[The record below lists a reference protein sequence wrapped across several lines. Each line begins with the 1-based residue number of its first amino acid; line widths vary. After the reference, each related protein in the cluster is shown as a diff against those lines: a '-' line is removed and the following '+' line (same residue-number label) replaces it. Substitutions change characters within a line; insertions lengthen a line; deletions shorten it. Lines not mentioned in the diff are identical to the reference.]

1 LLEFDPQAG
10 CIVGVEIGVD
20 FISVIVTNFAAE
32 IIWRQREPIDLREGQ
47 AAIIRRALDI
57 MAEAVKHAKS
67 DGGHILGLGL
77 GVPGLVDVSTGTL
90 LFGPNLGWR
99 NVPFSQIL
107 HDQFDFPVYVDN
119 EANMGALGESYF
131 GAARAARL
139 VLYVSAGVGI
149 GGGIV
154 LDGRIMPGSTGF
166 AGEVGHMT
174 IAPDGLRC
182 NCGNLGCWETLASQS
197 AVFRRVRE
205 SIDRGRPSK
214 LAELTRGKWEAL
226 TIPLIVQAAQGGDR
240 VALDALHDTGV
251 YLGIGLANLVNA
263 LNPERVVF
271 GGILST
277 AGEFLIPVIKRVI
290 AERALRWSSEAVQV
304 LVAAHGSDACVIGGI
319 ATVFHQVLSQP
330 LKSVRNN

>member
-1 LLEFDPQAG
+1 
-10 CIVGVEIGVD
+10 
-20 FISVIVTNFAAE
+20 
-32 IIWRQREPIDLREGQ
+32 
-47 AAIIRRALDI
+47 
-57 MAEAVKHAKS
+57 
-67 DGGHILGLGL
+67 
-77 GVPGLVDVSTGTL
+77 
-90 LFGPNLGWR
+90 
-99 NVPFSQIL
+99 
-107 HDQFDFPVYVDN
+107 
-119 EANMGALGESYF
+119 MGALGESYF